1 MDVIV
6 GKQNCKLLVLKTLT
20 KINQI
25 ISKSMRKY
33 FNSRRIHWSA
43 PWIWSRDLKYQSEAG
58 KILYK

>member
-1 MDVIV
+1 MEVIV

-33 FNSRRIHWSA
+33 FKSRSIKK
-43 PWIWSRDLKYQSEAG
+43 L
-58 KILYK
+58 